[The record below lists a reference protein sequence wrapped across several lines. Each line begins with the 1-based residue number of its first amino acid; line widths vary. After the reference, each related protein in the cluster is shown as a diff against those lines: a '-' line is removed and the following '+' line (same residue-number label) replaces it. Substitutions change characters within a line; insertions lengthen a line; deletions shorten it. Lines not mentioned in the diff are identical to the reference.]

1 MRRDQLLKHS
11 IIIGLVILVIQFC
24 AAGLLPGIALA
35 GDGGD
40 PPCPT
45 PDTTGTSNGVVT
57 DTTGTGGTYS
67 IAPEGISY
75 LDVFNVLVNIV
86 L

>member
-1 MRRDQLLKHS
+1 MRREQLLKHS
-11 IIIGLVILVIQFC
+11 IIIGLVVLIIQFC

-35 GDGGD
+35 GDGGN
-40 PPCPT
+40 PPPN

-57 DTTGTGGTYS
+57 DTTGTGTTYS

-75 LDVFNVLVNIV
+75 LDVLNVLVNIV